1 MKADAFKMPRGV
13 EFEPEG
19 ATGSWGKY
27 VIEPLEQGFGL
38 TLGNAIRRVLLS
50 AIEGTA
56 ITAVKIDG
64 VLHEYST
71 IPNVYED
78 TTEIIMNLRRLV
90 LHLEGSRPK
99 TIYLDVEGEGEVT
112 GHDIIA
118 DPDVKII
125 NPDQKI
131 ATLAEGGRLKMEM
144 EVSRGRGYVPV
155 EAERQR
161 TEDRPVGVIPIDAV
175 YTPVRKVKYSVEET
189 RVGQRTDYDSL
200 VVEIW
205 TDGSITANRA
215 LDAAARVLQS
225 HVELLVDFE
234 TKRPPEKAREDEERA
249 RLKELLAR
257 NVNELELSVR
267 AVNCLEMA
275 DIRTIRDLVV
285 KTDAEMLK
293 YRNFGRKS
301 LNEIKEV
308 LTGMG
313 LSLGMDISD
322 IEEE

>member
-13 EFEPEG
+13 KFEPEG
-19 ATGSWGKY
+19 AKGSWGKY
-27 VIEPLEQGFGL
+27 VVEPLEQGFGL

-56 ITAVKIDG
+56 ITSVKIDG

-78 TTEIIMNLRRLV
+78 TTEIIMNLRGLV
-90 LHLEGSRPK
+90 LRLEASRPK

-112 GHDIIA
+112 GRDIIT

-155 EAERQR
+155 ERVGN
-161 TEDRPVGVIPIDAV
+161 EDRPVGVIPIDAV

-200 VVEIW
+200 VVEVW
-205 TDGSITANRA
+205 TDGSMNANEA
-215 LDAAARVLQS
+215 LDAAAKVLQS
-225 HVELLVDFE
+225 HVELFVDFE

-249 RLKELLAR
+249 RLKELLSR

-275 DIRTIRDLVV
+275 DIRTIRDLVA
-285 KTDAEMLK
+285 KSDAEMLK

-322 IEEE
+322 IEEK

>member
-1 MKADAFKMPRGV
+1 MKAEAFKMPRGV
-13 EFEPEG
+13 KFDPEG
-19 ATGSWGKY
+19 AKGSWGKY

-38 TLGNAIRRVLLS
+38 TLGNALRRVLLS
-50 AIEGTA
+50 SIEGTA

-78 TTEIIMNLRRLV
+78 TTEIIMNLRSLV
-90 LHLEGSRPK
+90 LRLEADRPK

-112 GHDIIA
+112 GRDIIA
-118 DPDVKII
+118 DPDIKII
-125 NPDQKI
+125 NPEQKI
-131 ATLAEGGRLKMEM
+131 ATLAEGGRLKMEI
-144 EVSRGRGYVPV
+144 EVNRGRGYVPV
-155 EAERQR
+155 ERLR
-161 TEDRPVGVIPIDAV
+161 SEDRPVGVIPIDAV

-200 VVEIW
+200 VVEVW
-205 TDGSITANRA
+205 TDGSISANQA
-215 LDAAARVLQS
+215 LDAAAHVLRS
-225 HVELLVDFE
+225 HIDIFVDFE
-234 TKRPPEKAREDEERA
+234 TKRPPAKAHEDEERA
-249 RLKELLAR
+249 HLKELLKR

-275 DIRTIRDLVV
+275 DIKTIRDLVE

-308 LTGMG
+308 LTSMG
-313 LSLGMDISD
+313 LSLGMDVSD
-322 IEEE
+322 VEED

>member
-13 EFEPEG
+13 KFEPEG
-19 ATGSWGKY
+19 AKGSWGKY

-78 TTEIIMNLRRLV
+78 TTEIIMNLRGLV
-90 LHLEGSRPK
+90 LRLDASRPK

-112 GHDIIA
+112 GRDIIA

-125 NPDQKI
+125 NPDKKI

-144 EVSRGRGYVPV
+144 EVSRGRGYAPV
-155 EAERQR
+155 ERVGN
-161 TEDRPVGVIPIDAV
+161 EDRPVGVIPIDAV
-175 YTPVRKVKYSVEET
+175 YTPVRKVKYAVEET
-189 RVGQRTDYDSL
+189 RVGQRTDYDRL
-200 VVEIW
+200 VVELS
-205 TDGSITANRA
+205 TDGSMSANEA
-215 LDAAARVLQS
+215 LDAAAKVLQS
-225 HVELLVDFE
+225 HVELFVDFE
-234 TKRPPEKAREDEERA
+234 TKRPPEQAREDEERG
-249 RLKELLAR
+249 RLKELLSR

-275 DIRTIRDLVV
+275 DIRTIRDLVG
-285 KTDAEMLK
+285 KSDAEMLK

-313 LSLGMDISD
+313 LSLGIDISD
-322 IEEE
+322 IGED